1 MQIVWVWR
9 KDYPIKETLKELK
22 LSSNVLITKI
32 LSDNLVWK
40 PNYFWTYFCIGNL
53 LYRMSKNYSCKI
65 EIGVIKK

>member
-32 LSDNLVWK
+32 LSDNLV
-40 PNYFWTYFCIGNL
+40 
-53 LYRMSKNYSCKI
+53 
-65 EIGVIKK
+65 